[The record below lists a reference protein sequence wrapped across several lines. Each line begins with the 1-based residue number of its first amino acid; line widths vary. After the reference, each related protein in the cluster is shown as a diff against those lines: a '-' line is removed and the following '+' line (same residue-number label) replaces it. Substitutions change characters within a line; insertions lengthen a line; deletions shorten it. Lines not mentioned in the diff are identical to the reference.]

1 MSQAILFIKQGSG
14 DGGGGG
20 GGSSSSSILLCC
32 TFISYFPCKLHGYVT
47 SGDFSLH
54 AIFSACI
61 SIIII

>member
-14 DGGGGG
+14 GGGGGGGG

-47 SGDFSLH
+47 
-54 AIFSACI
+54 
-61 SIIII
+61 